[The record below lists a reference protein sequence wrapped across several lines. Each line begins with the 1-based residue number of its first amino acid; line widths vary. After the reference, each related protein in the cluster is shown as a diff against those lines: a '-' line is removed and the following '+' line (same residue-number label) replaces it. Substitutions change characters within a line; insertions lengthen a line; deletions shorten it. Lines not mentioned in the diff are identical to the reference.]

1 VECYRRENKIMSEL
15 LKTYSLKANYYALL
29 LAVAKRVSAKEALIE
44 MGISPDNIN
53 KEVQTDD

>member
-1 VECYRRENKIMSEL
+1 MSEL

-44 MGISPDNIN
+44 MGISPDSAN
-53 KEVQTDD
+53 KEVQESD

>member
-1 VECYRRENKIMSEL
+1 MNEL

-44 MGISPDNIN
+44 MGISPDSAN
-53 KEVQTDD
+53 KEVQESD

>member
-1 VECYRRENKIMSEL
+1 MSEL

-53 KEVQTDD
+53 KEVQTND